1 MQNRKRI
8 FDYSNESLDML
19 TKNLEKISFIHG
31 YSSMIY
37 ELAKIV
43 NSNEIVKPKNI
54 KMVKGTSEKNF
65 PHYNSEIFEAFW
77 E

>member
-1 MQNRKRI
+1 MYEKFR
-8 FDYSNESLDML
+8 
-19 TKNLEKISFIHG
+19 KISFIHG

-65 PHYNSEIFEAFW
+65 SSL
-77 E
+77 